1 MRIEVVDCKRN
12 IMINVKVELSEH
24 MFIVA
29 PEIFNHKFDYIRYIL
44 MNIRKEYM
52 NKYLEN
58 KANYMILEKQIYNE
72 MKETLITEMENIY
85 RTEGIMYYT
94 R

>member
-1 MRIEVVDCKRN
+1 
-12 IMINVKVELSEH
+12 
-24 MFIVA
+24 
-29 PEIFNHKFDYIRYIL
+29 
-44 MNIRKEYM
+44 M

-58 KANYMILEKQIYNE
+58 KANYMILEKQIYDE
-72 MKETLITEMENIY
+72 MKEMLITEMENIY

>member
-1 MRIEVVDCKRN
+1 MNINVVDCKRN
-12 IMINVKVELSEH
+12 KVINVKIELSEQ

-29 PEIFNHKFDYIRYIL
+29 PEIVNPKFNYMRQRL
-44 MNIRKEYM
+44 MDIRKKYM
-52 NKYLEN
+52 KLYLEN
-58 KANYMILEKQIYNE
+58 TQNYMVYENQLYNE
-72 MKETLITEMENIY
+72 MKDMLIKEMENIY

>member
-1 MRIEVVDCKRN
+1 MRIEVVDCKRQEVL
-12 IMINVKVELSEH
+12 NVKIELSEC

-29 PEIFNHKFDYIRYIL
+29 PEIINHRFDYMKYRL
-44 MNIRKEYM
+44 LNIRKEYM

-58 KANYMILEKQIYNE
+58 KANYMILEKQIYDE
-72 MKETLITEMENIY
+72 MKEILITEMENIY
-85 RTEGIMYYT
+85 STEGIMYYT

>member
-1 MRIEVVDCKRN
+1 MRIEVVDCKRQEVL
-12 IMINVKVELSEH
+12 NVKIELSEH

-29 PEIFNHKFDYIRYIL
+29 PEIINHRFDYMKYRL
-44 MNIRKEYM
+44 LNIRKEYM

-58 KANYMILEKQIYNE
+58 KTDYMNLEKQIYDK